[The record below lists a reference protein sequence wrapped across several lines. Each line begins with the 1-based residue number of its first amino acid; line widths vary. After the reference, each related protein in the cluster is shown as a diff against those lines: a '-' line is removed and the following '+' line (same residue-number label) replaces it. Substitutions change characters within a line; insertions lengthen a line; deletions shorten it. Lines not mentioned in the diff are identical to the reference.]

1 MRKRMLV
8 LTGVAAVFACLP
20 PSSALA
26 APPDRA
32 EDPFVCP
39 VLTVSEQ
46 AAANS
51 GRFGLIGDGEY
62 TFAPGS
68 AGSAQTFNGNVP
80 NHATNGDGAGT
91 PGVDHSAPGDTDY
104 TAIWSGND

>member
-8 LTGVAAVFACLP
+8 LTGVAAVFAGLP
-20 PSSALA
+20 ASSALA

-39 VLTVSEQ
+39 VLTISEQ
-46 AAANS
+46 GATNS
-51 GRFGLIGDGEY
+51 GRFDSLGNGEY

-68 AGSAQTFNGNVP
+68 AGSAETFNGNVP
-80 NHATNGDGAGT
+80 NDATNSDGAGS
-91 PGVDHSAPGDTDY
+91 PGGDHSAPGDTDY